1 MQSEIDIAYDG
12 LYKMQVMRSRY
23 VEAYRYLM
31 YRVINIGFVASR
43 TPNGTNDAAKRTSQP
58 TELLPFPSL
67 ALPPL
72 PPFPSTI
79 ESNQRAEA
87 VYFSF
92 HIFLDHDNDKDKMH
106 AKVSVGDPCAIA
118 KESARLDSARMRKDI
133 RRGRREWR
141 VLGLAGFLLRNGLP
155 QLLGLVLH
163 EGLCR
168 GGWGGR
174 LCLT

>member
-1 MQSEIDIAYDG
+1 MYSRHEYNKSGGARGSFSCRVVLSRYIRAYRHNDLVYRVTNSFVTSGSELFLPRALHMQSEIDIAYDG

-87 VYFSF
+87 V
-92 HIFLDHDNDKDKMH
+92 
-106 AKVSVGDPCAIA
+106 
-118 KESARLDSARMRKDI
+118 
-133 RRGRREWR
+133 
-141 VLGLAGFLLRNGLP
+141 
-155 QLLGLVLH
+155 
-163 EGLCR
+163 
-168 GGWGGR
+168 
-174 LCLT
+174 